1 MERPNESGLRDFY
14 MTTPRTDH
22 ARLLSSDRMA
32 LLCMALLLM
41 SPIIFKVQLAAN
53 LIMHPLSI
61 LLAAAWSYAAVVGL
75 SFVKSAPRIP
85 AAPRML
91 AIPLFLMGVMMG
103 AQLVS
108 LTLNTLLRHSW
119 QSAGWL
125 LLVKQALY
133 LAPLPFAALLVF
145 RMQHRMIQ
153 LLSYAIPLV
162 ALLTLAYSGIRLF
175 QSSHGYLCEL
185 TL

>member
-1 MERPNESGLRDFY
+1 
-14 MTTPRTDH
+14 
-22 ARLLSSDRMA
+22 
-32 LLCMALLLM
+32 
-41 SPIIFKVQLAAN
+41 
-53 LIMHPLSI
+53 
-61 LLAAAWSYAAVVGL
+61 
-75 SFVKSAPRIP
+75 
-85 AAPRML
+85 
-91 AIPLFLMGVMMG
+91 MG

-175 QSSHGYLCEL
+175 QSSHGSYANSLYDSVLRYFAMGTFGEVLTWDGLVVRFDTVSQGAYGMYLVLVITFSL
-185 TL
+185 TLAMFHGWGAQLPPWYSWVA